1 MEEKHSDLYGYRGL
15 MVWQKAMQLV
25 KLVYEQIKLLPSEER
40 FALADQLRRAVASI
54 PSNIAE
60 GNGRASNKDYAHFLA
75 IARGS
80 LYETM
85 TQLEIAQS
93 LGYIV
98 VPAEIE
104 SLAVEIR
111 RMLGSMLQKYGAYH
125 CQPQP
130 STST

>member
-1 MEEKHSDLYGYRGL
+1 

-40 FALADQLRRAVASI
+40 FALADQLRRAVTSI

-85 TQLEIAQS
+85 TQLEIAES

-98 VPAEIE
+98 AQPQIE
-104 SLAVEIR
+104 EVSVEIR
-111 RMLGSMLQKYGAYH
+111 RMLNAMIRKFAPYVTQ
-125 CQPQP
+125 
-130 STST
+130 TE